1 MGLMT
6 GSLLEARVDHLA
18 ESRLE
23 QKEGY
28 GQETSSLQTPIVN
41 QGDSG
46 FALGVAVDYR

>member
-28 GQETSSLQTPIVN
+28 GQETSSLQTPTDD
-41 QGDSG
+41 QGGDG
-46 FALGVAVDYR
+46 FALGEAADYR